1 MSVIGKRLYGYFA
14 KTEQKC
20 KAKLVCPSPMCL
32 VLTSFETA
40 EFKVRKWTHL
50 RVRMAWRP
58 RSYFHF
64 QWWNKI
70 MHHNLM
76 GNCQHPWLKR
86 APTVCVERE
95 KKKTILGGTK
105 VLHGNIMYHH
115 FPEDHTHYDHI
126 FINSNYSRK
135 SGRRRYWF
143 HFFLLIKSARYVEN
157 ENLCSRAVFWGGT
170 GAKLIPLL
178 G

>member
-76 GNCQHPWLKR
+76 GNCQHPWLER
-86 APTVCVERE
+86 APTVCVER
-95 KKKTILGGTK
+95 KKKT
-105 VLHGNIMYHH
+105 N
-115 FPEDHTHYDHI
+115 
-126 FINSNYSRK
+126 
-135 SGRRRYWF
+135 SGRDESTAWQYF
-143 HFFLLIKSARYVEN
+143 HGTIIFQRTTRTTTTSSLTQIIAGSQGGDDTGFIFF
-157 ENLCSRAVFWGGT
+157 F
-170 GAKLIPLL
+170 
-178 G
+178 